1 MKVKVKKEVVRPK
14 PKEKRHVI
22 VEANVK
28 DIKKLDSFIRVM
40 QDVADDMGLQAYV
53 DTSEYLFGMDY

>member
-1 MKVKVKKEVVRPK
+1 MKVKLVKQKGRPN
-14 PKEKRHVI
+14 PKEKRRVV
-22 VEANVK
+22 VEADVK

-53 DTSEYLFGMDY
+53 DTTEYLFGMDY